1 MALDFGKTFD
11 RSPEGYETLTW
22 VLYIASGL
30 IALATLGEISGTL
43 LLIGCVVVIF
53 LARSRKDEAAATI
66 HGSHLSRIAFVMTV
80 SLVVAV
86 LLILITWV
94 TLGIGILLT
103 WPLYLLYLIW
113 VAYMLVTGL
122 MKLNDGKAI

>member
-1 MALDFGKTFD
+1 MALDFGKTFE

-43 LLIGCVVVIF
+43 LLIGCVAVIV
-53 LARSRKDEAAATI
+53 LAHSRKTEAATTI
-66 HGSHLSRIAFVMTV
+66 YGSHLARIAKVMTI
-80 SLVVAV
+80 SLIVAI
-86 LLILITWV
+86 LLLVITWV

-103 WPLYLLYLIW
+103 WPLYLIYLVW
-113 VAYMLVTGL
+113 VAYMLITGL
-122 MKLNDGKAI
+122 MKLNDGKAV